1 MRIGKLI
8 SELNEIQDEYGDKEI
23 VFVKYGSSIEGD
35 YDYGHL
41 LTNNEKDRQD
51 QNASLM
57 ATHMELTDEIELY
70 TTTE

>member
-23 VFVKYGSSIEGD
+23 VFVQYGSNIEGD

-57 ATHMELTDEIELY
+57 SSYMDLTDEIELY